1 MGNGATSLSSEIK
14 SGQVLSEFSR
24 WLALVGPADPYLSKY
39 TIGIH
44 EALQAHF
51 LLADFFSSVGEGI
64 GGVGPKNIEM
74 LHSALSRQFVEFG
87 GKPKYRD
94 RIDICATLMFGL
106 INNHPFYDANKRT
119 AFLVSLL
126 HLQKIGRTPTVDQQ
140 EYEDFTVNI
149 ADHKLDTYSWWN
161 EMGLPS
167 AEREVHVIA
176 RFLKRNSRE
185 IDRKLKTITYHELS
199 AILGKRGMGLENPNG
214 NRIDLVRYNDPGGD
228 SYLKPKRIA
237 HIGFHGW
244 SREVSRKD
252 IDIVREASK
261 LDAKHGYD
269 SQSFFNGLDGPLDL
283 IKKYRE
289 PLERLAFR

>member
-1 MGNGATSLSSEIK
+1 MP
-14 SGQVLSEFSR
+14 EFTIAAIEGEYRR
-24 WLALVGPADPYLSKY
+24 WQGLVGPADPYLSKY
-39 TIGIH
+39 TIGLH
-44 EALQAHF
+44 ETLQAHF
-51 LLADFFSSVGEGI
+51 LLADFFSVSGEGI
-64 GGVGPKNIEM
+64 GGVGPKNTTM
-74 LHSALSRQFVEFG
+74 LHSALARQFVEFG
-87 GKPKYRD
+87 GRPKYTD
-94 RIDICATLMFGL
+94 RIDICASLMFGL
-106 INNHPFYDANKRT
+106 INNHPFHDANKRT

-126 HLQKIGRTPTVDQQ
+126 HLQKVGRTPTVGQQ

-149 ADHKLDTYSWWN
+149 ANHALDQYPWWG
-161 EMGLPS
+161 ESRGLPG
-167 AEREVHVIA
+167 AEREVYVIS

-185 IDRKLKTITYHELS
+185 IDRKLKTITYNELS
-199 AILGKRGMGLENPNG
+199 AILSKRGMRLDNPNG
-214 NRIDLVRYNDPGGD
+214 NRIDLVRLVDVEGNALG
-228 SYLKPKRIA
+228 KPKRIA

-252 IDIVREASK
+252 IDIVREASR